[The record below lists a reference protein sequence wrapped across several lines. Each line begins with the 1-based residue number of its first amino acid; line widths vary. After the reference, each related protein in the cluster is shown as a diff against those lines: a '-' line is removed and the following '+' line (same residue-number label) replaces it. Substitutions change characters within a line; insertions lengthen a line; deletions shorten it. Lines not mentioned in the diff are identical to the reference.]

1 MAVAPAYAPSSP
13 IPSLAVSAAPSRR
26 AKPGATTTAISAT
39 TSQPP
44 ATIGNQRPGP
54 DGGYGITLR

>member
-1 MAVAPAYAPSSP
+1 MAAAAGWGAA

-26 AKPGATTTAISAT
+26 AKPGATMTATSAT

-44 ATIGNQRPGP
+44 ATTGNQRPGP